1 MRSLPLCLLLIG
13 CATTPSDP
21 GADSDPY
28 SPGLSKYEHVFNG
41 VPQNSA
47 LPDIGKADAVYP
59 AKSTELLATQSPVK
73 DQNQRG
79 VCTIFTTTALMEH
92 LYIKA
97 GMDKPSFSEQY
108 LQWSVKVQMGIVPHG
123 EGSNI
128 SNNVDAI
135 HQYGIVDEATDPYR
149 GTQWTAADDPEC
161 TPDGSETQELP
172 TKCWTEGDPTDA
184 MKAAKKFTLP
194 RGKFLNTTDIK
205 AHITSDHTAVGV
217 GIDFFYQAWNHG
229 LSTLPID
236 RAEMRKGIVRFP
248 NDSDVTESHK
258 QKAGHGI
265 LIVGWD
271 DDLEVD
277 NVGPDGKPVLDAD
290 GHPTKQKG
298 FYIFKNSWGT
308 AVFGVSNPNGAGY
321 GYISQKYIEK
331 YGTAYVAGIPALDAV
346 PSGPPP
352 PAMCQFSCVDYGFAA
367 GQCEQGARCDDNG
380 QCLKVDPTCN

>member
-1 MRSLPLCLLLIG
+1 LQ
-13 CATTPSDP
+13 
-21 GADSDPY
+21 
-28 SPGLSKYEHVFNG
+28 F
-41 VPQNSA
+41 
-47 LPDIGKADAVYP
+47 
-59 AKSTELLATQSPVK
+59 QSPVK

-97 GMDKPSFSEQY
+97 GMMNPSFSEQY
-108 LQWSVKVQMGIVPHG
+108 LQWAVKVQAGILPNA

-128 SNNVDAI
+128 ANNVDAI
-135 HQYGIVDEATDPYR
+135 HEFGIVDEAADPYR
-149 GTQWTAADDPEC
+149 GTQWTAADDPMC
-161 TPDGSETQELP
+161 VPDGTETQVLP
-172 TKCWTEGDPTDA
+172 AKCWTQGDPSDMA
-184 MKAAKKFTLP
+184 KAAKKYTLP

-205 AHITSDHTAVGV
+205 AHITSDKTAVGV

-236 RAEMRKGIVRFP
+236 RAEMRKGVVRYP
-248 NDSDVTESHK
+248 NAMDVMESHK

-277 NVGPDGKPVLDAD
+277 NVGADGKAILGAD
-290 GHPTKQKG
+290 GKPTKQKG

-308 AVFGVSNPNGAGY
+308 TVFGVTNPNGAGY

-331 YGTAYVAGIPALDAV
+331 YGTAYVTTIPALDST

-352 PAMCQFSCVDYGFAA
+352 PAMCDTLCSDYGFAA
-367 GQCEQGARCDDNG
+367 GQCEQGVRCDNNG
-380 QCLKVDPTCN
+380 QCLTEDPTCN